1 MLSDSLLRRRPCAG
15 LQQRRWTSLSDTF
28 ILGTFMSVLSV
39 QNELQ
44 EEVKD
49 MAKKMGSAGMQL
61 LVIDTENKF
70 VSTGFAEEIAKAGLG
85 KYYYLPNASDAS
97 IAAAASGAMA
107 AAKAGY

>member
-1 MLSDSLLRRRPCAG
+1 VCYVLIYSEETVRLCLLI
-15 LQQRRWTSLSDTF
+15 
-28 ILGTFMSVLSV
+28 ILGTLILVLPM